1 MNMFQKKGKENAEE
15 AAMETTETVPEPVV
29 KQKKG
34 KKRKHEEEDLNE
46 TTNGADDTMEV
57 RIVNKTAFRGY

>member
-1 MNMFQKKGKENAEE
+1 MFQKKGKENAEE
-15 AAMETTETVPEPVV
+15 AAMETAETVPEPVV

-57 RIVNKTAFRGY
+57 RIVIKTAFCGYLN